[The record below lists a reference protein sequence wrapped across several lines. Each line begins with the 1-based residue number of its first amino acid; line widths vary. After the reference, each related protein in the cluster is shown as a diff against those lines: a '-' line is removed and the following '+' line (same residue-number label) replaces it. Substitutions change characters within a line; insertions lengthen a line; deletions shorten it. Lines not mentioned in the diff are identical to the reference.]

1 MPRSFTARR
10 TSIRR
15 ADQRRGAAAHPTLLL
30 PHCPTLTAGTLAAG
44 TLAAGTPGRPRRP
57 RTPRRP
63 PPTMRR
69 CRASHTAAAALPHAR
84 RWHARSPAAAT
95 PAAPTTHDR
104 RADNARP
111 PASHAAPATPAALL
125 PCSSAASLSK
135 PRTIRFA
142 WCSAMRSRAEYAA
155 DAITGRV
162 CCVVNSRCFSVSCS
176 LVGSRSY
183 LV

>member
-1 MPRSFTARR
+1 VRRCRASHTAAAALPHARR
-10 TSIRR
+10 WHARR
-15 ADQRRGAAAHPTLLL
+15 WHARRWHARSPAAATR
-30 PHCPTLTAGTLAAG
+30 AAA
-44 TLAAGTPGRPRRP
+44 TRAAATHAAPATHAPP
-57 RTPRRP
+57 A

-176 LVGSRSY
+176 LVGSQ
-183 LV
+183 